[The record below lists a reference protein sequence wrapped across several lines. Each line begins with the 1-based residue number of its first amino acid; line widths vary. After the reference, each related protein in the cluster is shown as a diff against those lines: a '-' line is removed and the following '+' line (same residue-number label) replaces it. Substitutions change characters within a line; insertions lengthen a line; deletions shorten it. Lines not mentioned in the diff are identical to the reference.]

1 MIQEGRSSDD
11 RATKGSIDLG
21 IYKDCFSFNSILDA
35 CRENNDAD
43 NAENYCI
50 HYWGVIHVSC
60 SNR

>member
-35 CRENNDAD
+35 CRANNDAD

-50 HYWGVIHVSC
+50 HY
-60 SNR
+60 